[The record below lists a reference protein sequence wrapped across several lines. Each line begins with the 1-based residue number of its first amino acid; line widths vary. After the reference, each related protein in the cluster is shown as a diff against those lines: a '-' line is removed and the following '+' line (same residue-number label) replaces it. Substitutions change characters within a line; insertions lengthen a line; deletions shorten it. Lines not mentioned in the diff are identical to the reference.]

1 MIEEIQKSPPGK
13 LSTQSWL
20 SFTALCEV
28 PLLGSFELKIQIP
41 GPLLSVPHGLLL
53 TLLISFTSAQMVL
66 TGLLMTPI
74 TIRLLIARGHS
85 KTNCLCRCNG
95 EEDGLRG
102 RSPFIVSSIKII
114 GPMAD
119 L

>member
-66 TGLLMTPI
+66 AVLFHVTREYQLLVF
-74 TIRLLIARGHS
+74 LL
-85 KTNCLCRCNG
+85 
-95 EEDGLRG
+95 
-102 RSPFIVSSIKII
+102 
-114 GPMAD
+114 
-119 L
+119 